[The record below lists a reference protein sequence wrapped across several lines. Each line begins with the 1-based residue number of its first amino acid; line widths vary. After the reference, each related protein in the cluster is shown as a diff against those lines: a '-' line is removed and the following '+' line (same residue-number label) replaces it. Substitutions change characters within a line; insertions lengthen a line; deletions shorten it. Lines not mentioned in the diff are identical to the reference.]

1 MARKGAAAKKAP
13 AQASPKAAAV
23 LEPAPE
29 VADAPPSP
37 PPSPPPAVTAAS
49 AGTGSGGKNSPVCG
63 DSGGSPLSPALQR
76 PAEKVVEAAE
86 KLPRSAEK
94 ASPGG
99 RCSLADWYESPSC
112 QPDDYFIGDSVSQ
125 VGAYSERGTATVE
138 LRTALRGL
146 CAEYFEHHI
155 SPLMR
160 CLQQAQDQQFMTLQE
175 IRASVERKADAK
187 EVVELQQ
194 IKVLVAEEVSKRS
207 ESTGVSAMVRLQDLS
222 SSMQRKADANNVPTL
237 AQLKLLS
244 ARMDQKAEAEDAV
257 SLAKVQELIAAALK
271 ESIRPVQD
279 EALPAAAAAAQS
291 AQLADLREL
300 VGSLEGRMSTE
311 LAKVPVLLSQ
321 ELASSTFLRLSEEK
335 KEITGGEEA
344 KNSSDLRKIQLVI
357 AAAGARFDKQLKE
370 LRQQIKHL
378 QQEGVSAENLGADF
392 ASAGASPVKSSLGA
406 APGGENRWPGRVL
419 GSGPPSEAGSDAG
432 SYTGSM
438 AGSMAGSV
446 VGGLAPEER
455 AELRKIQAVVGAA
468 GTAFSKDLREVRR
481 HIREVKED
489 LLGVKEQLV
498 RQCMLAA

>member
-321 ELASSTFLRLSEEK
+321 VE
-335 KEITGGEEA
+335 EITGGEEA

>member
-1 MARKGAAAKKAP
+1 
-13 AQASPKAAAV
+13 
-23 LEPAPE
+23 
-29 VADAPPSP
+29 
-37 PPSPPPAVTAAS
+37 
-49 AGTGSGGKNSPVCG
+49 
-63 DSGGSPLSPALQR
+63 
-76 PAEKVVEAAE
+76 
-86 KLPRSAEK
+86 
-94 ASPGG
+94 
-99 RCSLADWYESPSC
+99 
-112 QPDDYFIGDSVSQ
+112 
-125 VGAYSERGTATVE
+125 
-138 LRTALRGL
+138 
-146 CAEYFEHHI
+146 
-155 SPLMR
+155 MR

-207 ESTGVSAMVRLQDLS
+207 EITGVSAMVRLQDLS

-300 VGSLEGRMSTE
+300 VGSLEGRLCALLFLSVDEVM
-311 LAKVPVLLSQ
+311 VVLLSRKGWDDAVFGMCPRSRVEVEWGRCSEG
-321 ELASSTFLRLSEEK
+321 ELASSTFLRLSDEK

-446 VGGLAPEER
+446 VGGLAPE
-455 AELRKIQAVVGAA
+455 
-468 GTAFSKDLREVRR
+468 
-481 HIREVKED
+481 
-489 LLGVKEQLV
+489 
-498 RQCMLAA
+498 